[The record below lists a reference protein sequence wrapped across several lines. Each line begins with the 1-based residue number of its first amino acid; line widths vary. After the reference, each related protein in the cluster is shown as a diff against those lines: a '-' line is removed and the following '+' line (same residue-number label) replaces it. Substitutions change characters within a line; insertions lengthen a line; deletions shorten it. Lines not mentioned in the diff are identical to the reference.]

1 MKKMAV
7 SATPAKQGVS
17 GGKITPNFP
26 TGSGPAACGGG
37 RGREQPVRHPAAAAT
52 AMTHAGMTLAG
63 LVAGP
68 GPVAASHGAD
78 LAVAKQRTLL
88 SFFGDIVILGK

>member
-26 TGSGPAACGGG
+26 TGSGPTTSGGG
-37 RGREQPVRHPAAAAT
+37 RGRDQPVRHPAAAVT
-52 AMTHAGMTLAG
+52 AMTRAGMTLAG
-63 LVAGP
+63 PVAGP
-68 GPVAASHGAD
+68 GLVAAGHSVD
-78 LAVAKQRTLL
+78 LAVAKQRPLM
-88 SFFGDIVILGK
+88 SFFGDIVRK

>member
-26 TGSGPAACGGG
+26 TGSGPTTSGGG
-37 RGREQPVRHPAAAAT
+37 RGRDQPVRHQAAVAT

-63 LVAGP
+63 PVAGP
-68 GPVAASHGAD
+68 GPVAAGHGAD